1 MSNSKEPKMKKLTI
15 MIIGIL
21 AITITSLAVNL
32 LPEEEISLTH
42 CGPGQYFDTDNKTC
56 LVKSSITPQT
66 IIEEKIV
73 ETIITETIPMK
84 VIKGISNE
92 QNIFIVD
99 NGANPTVF
107 LQNCKGLTVLSNS
120 VVTLESDGSFSIRDS
135 IAGISIFVDKRSTN
149 QYQITTAP
157 YSGQSV
163 NTIGTELMRSNLYK
177 VQCEEKVVEKK
188 RETITDVFQ
197 YDIQLSNNDSILRIE
212 GDVGKIID
220 GKRSITGMILLYEN
234 GKLQEHMESFNIN
247 LSSNGEFF
255 ESIDVDGTSDSGK
268 TWKDNKTYR
277 VLISYDGNQITKDFR
292 K

>member
-1 MSNSKEPKMKKLTI
+1 

-56 LVKSSITPQT
+56 LVKSSIIPET
-66 IIEEKIV
+66 IIEKEIV
-73 ETIITETIPMK
+73 EKIITETVPMK
-84 VIKGISNE
+84 VIRGINDK

-99 NGANPTVF
+99 NGENPTVF
-107 LQNCKGLTVLSNS
+107 LQNCKGLTVMANS
-120 VVTLESDGSFSIRDS
+120 VMTTESDGSFTLRDS
-135 IAGISIFVDKRSTN
+135 IAGMTVFVDKVSAH
-149 QYQITTAP
+149 QYRITTAP
-157 YSGQSV
+157 YSGQSLNV
-163 NTIGTELMRSNLYK
+163 IGTELMRSDMYK
-177 VQCEEKVVEKK
+177 LKCEEEVVEKK

-197 YDIQLSNNDSILRIE
+197 YDVQLTNNDTILRIE
-212 GDVGKIID
+212 GDVGKIVD

-234 GKLQEHMESFNIN
+234 GKLQEHMESFNIS

-255 ESIDVDGTSDSGK
+255 ERIDVDGTSDSGK

-277 VLISYDGNQITKDFR
+277 VLISYDGKQITKDFR

>member
-1 MSNSKEPKMKKLTI
+1 MNNPKEPKMKKLTI

-21 AITITSLAVNL
+21 AITITSLTINL

-56 LVKSSITPQT
+56 LVKSSIIPET
-66 IIEEKIV
+66 IIEKEIV
-73 ETIITETIPMK
+73 EKIITETVPMK
-84 VIKGISNE
+84 VIRGTSDT

-99 NGANPTVF
+99 NGENPTVF
-107 LQNCKGLTVLSNS
+107 LQNCKGLTVLNNP
-120 VVTLESDGSFSIRDS
+120 VMTVESDDSFTLRDS
-135 IAGISIFVDKRSTN
+135 MAGISIFIDKKSTL

-157 YSGQSV
+157 YSGESL
-163 NTIGTELMRSNLYK
+163 NTFGTELMQSGVYNLK
-177 VQCEEKVVEKK
+177 CEEEVVKK
-188 RETITDVFQ
+188 EVITDVFD
-197 YDIQLSNNDSILRIE
+197 YDVRLTDNDTILRID
-212 GDVGKIID
+212 GDVGKIVD

-247 LSSNGEFF
+247 LSSDGEFF
-255 ESIDVDGTSDSGK
+255 ESIDVDGISDSGK

-277 VLISYDGNQITKDFR
+277 VLISYDGKQITKDFS